1 MTVKEAAEALGVSKQ
16 TIYKMLCDHK
26 IEFVQVE
33 GRKVISAESI
43 EEYRQRNTVK
53 ADFIPQKKQPKSKM
67 TIERY
72 RELVSQI

>member
-1 MTVKEAAEALGVSKQ
+1 MNVKEAAQALGVSKQ
-16 TIYKMLCDHK
+16 TVYKLLADHK

-33 GRKVISAESI
+33 RRKVISPDSI

-53 ADFIPQKKQPKSKM
+53 ADGIPQSKQGKFNM
-67 TIERY
+67 TMERY